1 RDFDALV
8 AQLRPRRVED
18 AGRESGGG
26 REGLHEQQ
34 IGNDL
39 PVDRDAE
46 RCELLAK
53 GRVETGFDLRVALR
67 LDVRIAELQRGELP
81 ELTPDHLSAVDYVAR
96 SKQGRVAGLTP
107 GRAQLHLV
115 DAGERLHEPV
125 GRCRF

>member
-1 RDFDALV
+1 
-8 AQLRPRRVED
+8 
-18 AGRESGGG
+18 
-26 REGLHEQQ
+26 
-34 IGNDL
+34 
-39 PVDRDAE
+39 
-46 RCELLAK
+46 

-125 GRCRF
+125 GRCRFREEVELPRVAVHARAVGADAVAQQQSLVRQLAFFLAVDPHVLHGLLGL